1 MIFFGGSGLTFPL
14 WTLTAPF
21 SLLLWTLVEGQ
32 YRVSSSSQPIT
43 ASPGDDVILRCHV
56 KPEYNIR
63 ALTIEWSRS
72 GTLDRPW
79 EVEGEEE
86 DYVHL
91 YRNQKDNEDGKIR
104 AYINRTDLLKDSLR
118 HGNVSL
124 KIKNVTVDDQ
134 GTYRCFIPKLSSRVW
149 RGREAFVTLKVL
161 EPNVGRTTESSLDLT
176 TPEPIDQINV
186 QSDRHRHFLWIS
198 VVTVCFI
205 AILGGVVL
213 TLLKLKCGEQNVKQT
228 EEKSILQR
236 KALSELLLRCPRP
249 FRDSTQQDHQ
259 ETLYDGDRPPSE
271 KMLSWRSF
279 SRPSRTLA
287 ESG

>member
-1 MIFFGGSGLTFPL
+1 MCLMPPAVPFGRHLFVRRLTFPSDL
-14 WTLTAPF
+14 FP
-21 SLLLWTLVEGQ
+21 GQ

-56 KPEYNIR
+56 KPEYNVR

-149 RGREAFVTLKVL
+149 RGERSVCYA
-161 EPNVGRTTESSLDLT
+161 
-176 TPEPIDQINV
+176 
-186 QSDRHRHFLWIS
+186 QS
-198 VVTVCFI
+198 
-205 AILGGVVL
+205 
-213 TLLKLKCGEQNVKQT
+213 
-228 EEKSILQR
+228 
-236 KALSELLLRCPRP
+236 
-249 FRDSTQQDHQ
+249 
-259 ETLYDGDRPPSE
+259 
-271 KMLSWRSF
+271 
-279 SRPSRTLA
+279 SRTKLWKDNRVIA
-287 ESG
+287 GPDDSRTNRSDQCPK

>member
-43 ASPGDDVILRCHV
+43 ASPGDDVILRCRV
-56 KPEYNIR
+56 KPEYNVR

-72 GTLDRPW
+72 GTL
-79 EVEGEEE
+79 EGEEE
-86 DYVHL
+86 EYVHL
-91 YRNQKDNEDGKIR
+91 YRNQKDNEDAKIR

-149 RGREAFVTLKVL
+149 RGKEAFVTLEVL
-161 EPNVGRTTESSLDLT
+161 EPNVGRTTESSPDLT

-186 QSDRHRHFLWIS
+186 QSDRHRHFLWIPA
-198 VVTVCFI
+198 VCSI

-213 TLLKLKCGEQNVKQT
+213 TLLKVKCGEQNVKQT
-228 EEKSILQR
+228 EKKSVDALLQR
-236 KALSELLLRCPRP
+236 KASRELLLGRPRP

-259 ETLYDGDRPPSE
+259 ES
-271 KMLSWRSF
+271 SV
-279 SRPSRTLA
+279 
-287 ESG
+287 